1 MIFFEI
7 FSPAKQLDLCGMRT
21 RGRDFDKLWIG
32 FRADSSTSPSQRHD
46 LAFSFTNSNDE
57 TQSPVSSQPRGKRTS
72 DTLTWTMIRNDLSA
86 YTRALWKHWRTLVSG
101 VGSILLSAV
110 SAYLKI
116 PLPYWSFWIVA
127 IGFFFVASFLVW
139 RDESQARHAAQ
150 SEVERLQVPKYTSDR
165 KRLAHAD
172 LDRLEKS

>member
-1 MIFFEI
+1 M
-7 FSPAKQLDLCGMRT
+7 L
-21 RGRDFDKLWIG
+21 
-32 FRADSSTSPSQRHD
+32 
-46 LAFSFTNSNDE
+46 
-57 TQSPVSSQPRGKRTS
+57 
-72 DTLTWTMIRNDLSA
+72 RNDLKA
-86 YTRALWKHWRTLVSG
+86 YTRALWKHWKTLVSG

-139 RDESQARHAAQ
+139 RDESQARHAAE
-150 SEVERLQVPKYTSDR
+150 SKMERLQVPKYTADR

-172 LDRLEKS
+172 LDRLEKSDQPWHKILLRELLVRGQMDEAHASGFLISKGYAHLSGSLNALQFHTSFVVHDSVGQYSVNPDMLEALTAALDEREGS